1 MRPRVNKGTLVCST
15 NPFRHIKSKR
25 LIVKVLYNFRKGIV
39 KERIIDVRERLE
51 Q

>member
-15 NPFRHIKSKR
+15 NPFRHIKSRR
-25 LIVKVLYNFRKGIV
+25 LIVEILYNFRKGIV
-39 KERIIDVRERLE
+39 KERIINVRERLE